1 MNLLLCDKM
10 SLKGT
15 IQPIT
20 VHMLYVFRHL
30 NRWSWN
36 TFWGPSWP
44 WSYGSWIYNYL
55 SNQRLSPLLLWVRI
69 SIRARCTTLCNKVC
83 QWLAIGRWFSL
94 GPPLSSTN
102 KTDFAFFFLRDCF
115 VYYMYY
121 NRKTWMFLLI
131 LIYTI
136 LFDIFVYVYVCCA
149 NILLLLICFV
159 AVIDFRCIGI
169 IISYAIFIYHAIGY
183 NYHGFLRGRDN
194 IVVEIWK
201 Q

>member
-1 MNLLLCDKM
+1 MSFSIVMIYLQMNLLLCDKM
-10 SLKGT
+10 SLKRT

-55 SNQRLSPLLLWVRI
+55 SNQCLSPLLLWVRI

-94 GPPLSSTN
+94 GPPLSTN
-102 KTDFAFFFLRDCF
+102 KIDRH
-115 VYYMYY
+115 
-121 NRKTWMFLLI
+121 
-131 LIYTI
+131 
-136 LFDIFVYVYVCCA
+136 DIA
-149 NILLLLICFV
+149 EILLKV
-159 AVIDFRCIGI
+159 ALNRIKP
-169 IISYAIFIYHAIGY
+169 
-183 NYHGFLRGRDN
+183 NQT
-194 IVVEIWK
+194 K
-201 Q
+201 P